1 MKLIMRRSSLMS
13 QIKVNSEI
21 GRLKVVLLHEPG
33 EELHNLTPSKLDD
46 LLFDDIPWL
55 PLAKK
60 EHQAFAKTFIDAG
73 VKVVYL
79 VDLMVEVLN
88 LSNDIRKQFID
99 QYIKEANIHSN
110 TLREVATEYLENI
123 KDNRELVLKTI
134 AGIKKKD
141 IPSYRIS
148 TLTDHVVDYLFV
160 TDPMPNL
167 YFARDPFASIGE
179 GVSLNKMYSV
189 TRSRETIYGEYIFKY
204 HPVYKTTP
212 LYYSRYE
219 DVNIEGGDI
228 MVLNNHVL
236 IVGVSQRT
244 TPEAIEKLAKNLF
257 FNNDTD
263 FDTVLAFTIP
273 QARTFMHLDTV
284 FSQVD
289 KNKFAIHKGCYDKL
303 KIYRLTKDMNLDGKL
318 KVIELNQKIEEV
330 LESYLNMKVT
340 LIPCGGD
347 DTISADREQW
357 SDGSNTIA
365 LAPGEV
371 IAYERNDITNEALK
385 KAGVKV
391 HIIPSSELSRGR
403 GGPRCMCMPLV
414 REEVE
419 D

>member
-60 EHQAFAKTFIDAG
+60 EHQAFAKTFTDTG

-88 LSNDIRKQFID
+88 LSDDIRNQFID

-110 TLREVATEYLENI
+110 TLREVATEYLKNI

-189 TRSRETIYGEYIFKY
+189 TRSRETIFGEYIFKY

-236 IVGVSQRT
+236 IIGVSQRT

-263 FDTVLAFTIP
+263 FDTILAFTIP

-318 KVIELNQKIEEV
+318 KVAELNQKLEEV

-347 DTISADREQW
+347 DAISADREQW

-414 REEVE
+414 RDEVE

>member
-1 MKLIMRRSSLMS
+1 MKKIN
-13 QIKVNSEI
+13 VNSEI

-33 EELHNLTPSKLDD
+33 DELHNLTPKKLDD

-60 EHQAFAKTFIDAG
+60 EHQAFAKTFKDAG
-73 VKVVYL
+73 VEVVYL
-79 VDLMVEVLN
+79 TDLMKDVLD
-88 LSNDIRKQFID
+88 LSNEIKEQFIN
-99 QYIKEANIHSN
+99 QFIKEANIRSN
-110 TLREVATEYLENI
+110 TLREIATDYLKSI
-123 KDNRELVLKTI
+123 KDNKELVLKSI
-134 AGIKKKD
+134 AGIKKSDLPNSQIK
-141 IPSYRIS
+141 S
-148 TLTDHVVDYLFV
+148 LADHVDDYPFV

-167 YFARDPFASIGE
+167 YFTRDPFASIGN

-189 TRSRETIYGEYIFKY
+189 TRSRETIFGEYIFKY
-204 HPVYKTTP
+204 HQTYKTTP
-212 LYYSRYE
+212 LYFSRYE

-244 TPEAIEKLAKNLF
+244 CAEAVERLAKNLF
-257 FNNDTD
+257 FNNETD

-284 FSQVD
+284 FTQVD
-289 KNKFAIHKGCYDKL
+289 KNKFAIHKGCYEKL
-303 KIYRLTKDMNLDGKL
+303 KIFRVTKDYNNEGKVKVLELDQKL
-318 KVIELNQKIEEV
+318 EDV
-330 LESYLNMKVT
+330 LESYIGLPVT

-357 SDGSNTIA
+357 SDGSNTVA
-365 LAPGEV
+365 LGPGEV
-371 IAYERNDITNEALK
+371 IAYERNDITNAALIK
-385 KAGVKV
+385 NGIKV

-414 REEVE
+414 RE
-419 D
+419 DIK

>member
-1 MKLIMRRSSLMS
+1 MS

-60 EHQAFAKTFIDAG
+60 EHQVFAKTFTDAG

-88 LSNDIRKQFID
+88 LSDDIRNQFID

-110 TLREVATEYLENI
+110 TLREVATEYLRNI

-204 HPVYKTTP
+204 HPIYKTTP

-318 KVIELNQKIEEV
+318 KVLPLEQKLEEV
-330 LESYLNMKVT
+330 LESYIGLPIT

-347 DTISADREQW
+347 DAISADREQW

-385 KAGVKV
+385 KAGIKV

>member
-236 IVGVSQRT
+236 IIGVSQRT

-318 KVIELNQKIEEV
+318 KVIELNQKLEEA

-347 DTISADREQW
+347 DAISADREQW

>member
-60 EHQAFAKTFIDAG
+60 EHQAFAKTFTDAG

-88 LSNDIRKQFID
+88 LSNDIRNQFID

-110 TLREVATEYLENI
+110 TLREVAAEYLKNI

-167 YFARDPFASIGE
+167 YFARDPFASIGG

-289 KNKFAIHKGCYDKL
+289 KSKFAVHKGCYDKL

-318 KVIELNQKIEEV
+318 KVLPLEQKLEEV
-330 LESYLNMKVT
+330 LESYIGLPIT

-347 DTISADREQW
+347 DAISADREQW

-385 KAGVKV
+385 KAGIKV

>member
-1 MKLIMRRSSLMS
+1 MNPV
-13 QIKVNSEI
+13 KVNSEI
-21 GRLKVVLLHEPG
+21 GRLKVVLVHEPG
-33 EELHNLTPSKLDD
+33 EELHNLTPEKLDD

-60 EHQAFAKTFIDAG
+60 EHQAFVKTFEEAG

-79 VDLMVEVLN
+79 VDLMKEVLD
-88 LSNDIRKQFID
+88 LSNDIRNEFINQFVD
-99 QYIKEANIHSN
+99 EANIHSV
-110 TLREVATEYLENI
+110 TLKEVTKEYLASI
-123 KDNRELVLKTI
+123 KDNKELILKTI
-134 AGIKKKD
+134 AGIKKTD
-141 IPSYRIS
+141 IPSYSIR
-148 TLTDHVVDYLFV
+148 TLTDHVEDYLFV
-160 TDPMPNL
+160 ADPMPNL
-167 YFARDPFASIGE
+167 YFQRDPVASIGR

-189 TRSRETIYGEYIFKY
+189 TRSRETIFGEYILKY
-204 HPVYKTTP
+204 HPVYKNTP
-212 LYYSRYE
+212 KYYSRYE

-244 TPEAIEKLAKNLF
+244 TPEAVERLAKNLF
-257 FNNDTD
+257 FNNETD

-289 KNKFAIHKGCYDKL
+289 KNKFAIHKGCYEKL
-303 KIYRLTKDMNLDGKL
+303 KIYRLTKDANAEGKL
-318 KVIELNQKIEEV
+318 KVTPLEDKLEDV
-330 LESYLNMKVT
+330 LESYINMPIT
-340 LIPCGGD
+340 LIPCGGGD
-347 DTISADREQW
+347 KISADREQW
-357 SDGSNTIA
+357 SDGSNTVAI
-365 LAPGEV
+365 APGEV
-371 IAYERNDITNEALK
+371 IAYERNDITNEALMK
-385 KAGVKV
+385 NGIKV

>member
-1 MKLIMRRSSLMS
+1 MS

-21 GRLKVVLLHEPG
+21 GKLKVVLLHEPG

-60 EHQAFAKTFIDAG
+60 EHQAFAQTFIDAG

-79 VDLMVEVLN
+79 VDLMKEVLD
-88 LSNDIRKQFID
+88 LSSEIRNEFINQF
-99 QYIKEANIHSN
+99 IKEANIHSN
-110 TLREVATEYLENI
+110 TLKEVTTEYLRSI
-123 KDNRELVLKTI
+123 KDNKELILKSI
-134 AGIKKKD
+134 AGIKKTD
-141 IPSYRIS
+141 LPSYDVR
-148 TLTDHVVDYLFV
+148 TLSDHVEEYLFV
-160 TDPMPNL
+160 VDPMPNL
-167 YFARDPFASIGE
+167 YFQRDPFASIGG

-189 TRSRETIYGEYIFKY
+189 TRSRETIFGEFIFRY
-204 HPVYKTTP
+204 HPVYKKTP
-212 LYYSRYE
+212 LYFSRYE

-244 TPEAIEKLAKNLF
+244 SPEAVERLAKNLF
-257 FNNDTD
+257 FNNETD
-263 FDTVLAFTIP
+263 FDTILAFTIP

-289 KNKFAIHKGCYDKL
+289 KNKFAVHKGCYERL
-303 KIYRLTKDMNLDGKL
+303 KIYRLTKDINIDGKL
-318 KVIELNQKIEEV
+318 KTIELNQKLEEV
-330 LESYLNMKVT
+330 LESYINMPVT
-340 LIPCGGD
+340 LIPCGGGD
-347 DTISADREQW
+347 AISADREQW
-357 SDGSNTIA
+357 SDGSNTVAI
-365 LAPGEV
+365 APGEV
-371 IAYERNDITNEALK
+371 IAYERNDITNAALEK
-385 KAGVKV
+385 NGIEV

-419 D
+419 

>member
-1 MKLIMRRSSLMS
+1 
-13 QIKVNSEI
+13 
-21 GRLKVVLLHEPG
+21 
-33 EELHNLTPSKLDD
+33 
-46 LLFDDIPWL
+46 
-55 PLAKK
+55 
-60 EHQAFAKTFIDAG
+60 
-73 VKVVYL
+73 
-79 VDLMVEVLN
+79 
-88 LSNDIRKQFID
+88 
-99 QYIKEANIHSN
+99 
-110 TLREVATEYLENI
+110 
-123 KDNRELVLKTI
+123 
-134 AGIKKKD
+134 
-141 IPSYRIS
+141 
-148 TLTDHVVDYLFV
+148 
-160 TDPMPNL
+160 
-167 YFARDPFASIGE
+167 
-179 GVSLNKMYSV
+179 
-189 TRSRETIYGEYIFKY
+189 
-204 HPVYKTTP
+204 
-212 LYYSRYE
+212 
-219 DVNIEGGDI
+219 

>member
-1 MKLIMRRSSLMS
+1 MK
-13 QIKVNSEI
+13 QITVNSEI
-21 GRLKVVLLHEPG
+21 GKLKVVLLHEPG

-60 EHQAFAKTFIDAG
+60 EHQAFATTFKEAG

-79 VDLMVEVLN
+79 TDLMKEVL
-88 LSNDIRKQFID
+88 DISIDIKNQFIE
-99 QYIKEANIHSN
+99 QFIKEAHIRSN
-110 TLREVATEYLENI
+110 TLREITTDYLKGI
-123 KDNRELVLKTI
+123 KDNKELVLKTI
-134 AGIKKKD
+134 AGIKKNELPNYQIK
-141 IPSYRIS
+141 S
-148 TLTDHVVDYLFV
+148 LADHVDEYPFV

-167 YFARDPFASIGE
+167 YFTRDPFASIGE

-189 TRSRETIYGEYIFKY
+189 TRSRETIFGEYIFKY
-204 HPVYKTTP
+204 HPTYKITP

-236 IVGVSQRT
+236 VVGVSQRT
-244 TPEAIEKLAKNLF
+244 CAEAVERLAKNLF
-257 FNNDTD
+257 FNNETD

-289 KNKFAIHKGCYDKL
+289 KNKFAIHKGCYEKL
-303 KIYRLTKDMNLDGKL
+303 KIYRLTKDINLEGKL
-318 KVIELNQKIEEV
+318 KVVELNQKLEEV
-330 LESYLNMKVT
+330 LESYINMPVT
-340 LIPCGGD
+340 LIPCGGGD
-347 DTISADREQW
+347 AISADREQW
-357 SDGSNTIA
+357 SDGSNTVAI
-365 LAPGEV
+365 APGEV
-371 IAYERNDITNEALK
+371 IAYERNDITNEALR
-385 KAGVKV
+385 KAGIKV

>member
-1 MKLIMRRSSLMS
+1 MS

-33 EELHNLTPSKLDD
+33 EELHNLTPKKLDD

-79 VDLMVEVLN
+79 VDLMKEVLD
-88 LSNDIRKQFID
+88 LSSSIKNRFINQFIE
-99 QYIKEANIHSN
+99 EAHIYSN
-110 TLREVATEYLENI
+110 TLREMTTKYLQNI
-123 KDNRELVLKTI
+123 VDNKELVLKTI
-134 AGIKKKD
+134 AGIKKTD
-141 IPSYRIS
+141 LPSFNPR
-148 TLTDHVVDYLFV
+148 TLADFTGESPFV
-160 TDPMPNL
+160 TDPIPNL
-167 YFARDPFASIGE
+167 YFQRDPFAAIGG

-189 TRSRETIYGEYIFKY
+189 TRSRETIYGEFIFKY
-204 HPVYKTTP
+204 HPEFKSTP

-219 DVNIEGGDI
+219 DINIEGGDI

-244 TPEAIEKLAKNLF
+244 CPEAVERLAKNLF
-257 FNNDTD
+257 YKNETD

-289 KNKFAIHKGCYDKL
+289 KTKFTIHKGCYEKL
-303 KIYRLTKDMNLDGKL
+303 KIYRITRDINQDKKL
-318 KVIELNQKIEEV
+318 KVVEIPQKLEEV
-330 LESYLNMKVT
+330 LESYIGLPVT
-340 LIPCGGD
+340 LIPCGGGD
-347 DTISADREQW
+347 SISADREQW
-357 SDGSNTIA
+357 SDGSNTVAI
-365 LAPGEV
+365 APGEV
-371 IAYERNDITNEALK
+371 IAYERNDITNEALIK
-385 KAGVKV
+385 NGIKV

>member
-1 MKLIMRRSSLMS
+1 MS

-33 EELHNLTPSKLDD
+33 EELHNLTPKKLDD

-60 EHQAFAKTFIDAG
+60 EHQAFAQTFIDAG

-79 VDLMVEVLN
+79 VDLMQEVLD
-88 LSNDIRKQFID
+88 LSEEIRNAFIKQFLS
-99 QYIKEANIHSN
+99 EANIHSN
-110 TLREVATEYLENI
+110 TLRELTSEYLKSI
-123 KDNRELVLKTI
+123 KNNKELVLKTI
-134 AGIKKKD
+134 AGIKKTD
-141 IPSYRIS
+141 LPSYKPR
-148 TLTDHVVDYLFV
+148 TLADFTAEHLFV
-160 TDPMPNL
+160 CDPIPNL
-167 YFARDPFASIGE
+167 YFQRDPFASIGN
-179 GVSLNKMYSV
+179 GVALNKMYSI

-212 LYYSRYE
+212 LYYERNGKL
-219 DVNIEGGDI
+219 NIEGGDI
-228 MVLNNHVL
+228 MVLNKHVL

-244 TPEAIEKLAKNLF
+244 CPEAVEKLAKNLF
-257 FNNDTD
+257 FENETD
-263 FDTVLAFTIP
+263 FDTILAFTIP

-289 KNKFAIHKGCYDKL
+289 KDKFAIHKGCYDKL
-303 KIYRLTKDMNLDGKL
+303 KIYRITKDINLQGKL
-318 KVIELNQKIEEV
+318 SVVEIPQKLEDV
-330 LESYLNMKVT
+330 LESYVGYKVT

-347 DTISADREQW
+347 DMISADREQW
-357 SDGSNTIA
+357 SDGSNTVAI
-365 LAPGEV
+365 APGEV
-371 IAYERNDITNEALK
+371 IAYERNDITNEALRK
-385 KAGVKV
+385 NGIKV

-414 REEVE
+414 REDIE

>member
-1 MKLIMRRSSLMS
+1 MS

-21 GRLKVVLLHEPG
+21 GKLKVVLLHEPG
-33 EELHNLTPSKLDD
+33 EELHNLTPSRLDD

-73 VKVVYL
+73 IKVVYL
-79 VDLMVEVLN
+79 VDLMKDVLD
-88 LSNDIRKQFID
+88 LSKEIRDQFID
-99 QYIKEANIHSN
+99 QYIKEASIYSN
-110 TLREVATEYLENI
+110 TLRRVTTEYL
-123 KDNRELVLKTI
+123 KAFTDNRELILKTI
-134 AGIKKKD
+134 AGIKKTD
-141 IPSYRIS
+141 IPSYKVV
-148 TLTDHVVDYLFV
+148 TLTDHVEDYLFI

-204 HPVYKTTP
+204 HPEYKKTP

-244 TPEAIEKLAKNLF
+244 TPEAVERLAKNLF
-257 FNNDTD
+257 FSNETD

-289 KNKFAIHKGCYDKL
+289 KDKFAIHKGCYDKL
-303 KIYRLTKDMNLDGKL
+303 KIYRLTKDMNLEGKL
-318 KVIELNQKIEEV
+318 KVIELDQKLEDV
-330 LESYLNMKVT
+330 LESYIGLPIT
-340 LIPCGGD
+340 LIPCGGND
-347 DTISADREQW
+347 SISADREQW

-365 LAPGEV
+365 IAPGEV
-371 IAYERNDITNEALK
+371 IAYERNDITNAALINH
-385 KAGVKV
+385 GVKV

-419 D
+419 

>member
-1 MKLIMRRSSLMS
+1 MS

-60 EHQAFAKTFIDAG
+60 EHQAFAETFKAAG

-79 VDLMVEVLN
+79 VDLMKEVLD
-88 LSNDIRKQFID
+88 LSNDIRNEFIKQF
-99 QYIKEANIHSN
+99 IKEANIHSN
-110 TLREVATEYLENI
+110 TLREVAAEYLESI

-134 AGIKKKD
+134 AGIKKTD
-141 IPSYRIS
+141 IPSYGIR
-148 TLTDHVVDYLFV
+148 TLTDHVEDYLFV
-160 TDPMPNL
+160 CDPMPNL
-167 YFARDPFASIGE
+167 YFQRDPFASIGN

-189 TRSRETIYGEYIFKY
+189 TRSRETIFGEYIFKY
-204 HPVYKTTP
+204 HPEYKKIP
-212 LYYSRYE
+212 LYYSRYD

-236 IVGVSQRT
+236 IVGISQRT
-244 TPEAIEKLAKNLF
+244 CAEAAEKLAKNLF
-257 FNNDTD
+257 FNNKTD

-273 QARTFMHLDTV
+273 NARTFMHLDTV
-284 FSQVD
+284 FTQVD
-289 KNKFAIHKGCYDKL
+289 KNKFAIHKGCYEKL

-318 KVIELNQKIEEV
+318 KVIELYQKLEDV
-330 LESYLNMKVT
+330 LESYINMPVT
-340 LIPCGGD
+340 LIPCGGGD
-347 DTISADREQW
+347 VISADREQW
-357 SDGSNTIA
+357 SDGSNTVAI
-365 LAPGEV
+365 APGEV
-371 IAYERNDITNEALK
+371 IAYERNDITNEALR
-385 KAGVKV
+385 KAGIKV